1 MTKLLI
7 DENLSPKLARQL
19 NDLFPGSESVKDLNL
34 QQADDGVIW
43 RHAQVNG
50 HVIVTKDLDLFQ
62 RTLLFGHPPKV
73 IRIELG
79 NCSTTNV
86 ETLLRWRVDRIRA
99 FISDEDAACLAL
111 R

>member
-19 NDLFPGSESVKDLNL
+19 SDLFPGSQPVRDLKL
-34 QQADDGVIW
+34 QHAADAVIW
-43 RHAQVNG
+43 RHAQLNG
-50 HVIVTKDLDLFQ
+50 HVIITKDLDLYE
-62 RTLLFGHPPKV
+62 RSLLFGHPPKV

-79 NCSTTNV
+79 NCSTMRV
-86 ETLLRWRVDRIRA
+86 ETLIRWRADKIQA
-99 FISDEDAACLAL
+99 FITDDAAACLVL

>member
-19 NDLFPGSESVKDLNL
+19 SDLFPGSESVRDLNL
-34 QQADDGVIW
+34 QQADDVVIW

-50 HVIVTKDLDLFQ
+50 HVIVTKDVDLYA
-62 RTLLFGHPPKV
+62 RSLLFGHPPKV

-79 NCSTTNV
+79 NCSTTRV
-86 ETLLRWRVDRIRA
+86 ETLLRWRADRIRT
-99 FISDEDAACLAL
+99 FIADDDAACLAL